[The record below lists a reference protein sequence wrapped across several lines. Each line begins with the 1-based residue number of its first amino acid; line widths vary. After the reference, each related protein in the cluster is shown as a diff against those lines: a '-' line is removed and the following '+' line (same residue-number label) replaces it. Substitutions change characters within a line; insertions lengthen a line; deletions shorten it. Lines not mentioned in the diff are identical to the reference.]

1 MNKIID
7 LRSDT
12 VSLPTDEM
20 REAIYRAE
28 LGDDVYGED
37 PTVNALEAKAA
48 QIFGMESAVLVA
60 SGTMG
65 NLVASLAQCQ
75 RGDEV
80 IVGNKSHLLLYEVA
94 NLAVTGGIQIRPIE
108 NKDDGTFDLNE
119 LELVIR
125 GDDIHVPRTKMVV
138 IENTHNRCSGAV
150 IGLDHI
156 KEISKLARSRDMK
169 VHIDGARIFNAALAL
184 GVTPDKL
191 VENADT
197 ITFCLSK
204 GLSCPIGS
212 IVCGSKETILEVRR
226 NRKMLGGGM
235 RQAGIFAAA
244 GVVAL
249 DTMVDRMSEDHKN
262 AKTLAQGIAEIDGL
276 QVEPTMIKT
285 NIVIVEVLAKPI
297 TKFISDLKEKG
308 LLVSHADT
316 NRVRLVTHYG
326 IEESDI
332 SKTLEIVDSAISN

>member
-1 MNKIID
+1 MSNIID

-20 REAIYRAE
+20 REAIYHAT

-37 PTVNALEAKAA
+37 PTVNALEEKAA
-48 QIFGMESAVLVA
+48 KILGMESAVLVA

-65 NLVASLAQCQ
+65 NLVASLAHCQ

-108 NKDDGTFDLNE
+108 NRDDGTFDLDE
-119 LELVIR
+119 LAGVIR

-150 IGLDHI
+150 ISLDHM
-156 KEISKLARSRDMK
+156 KEVADLAHSRDMK
-169 VHIDGARIFNAALAL
+169 VHVDGARIFNAALAL
-184 GVTPDKL
+184 GVTPDKI
-191 VENADT
+191 VQNADT
-197 ITFCLSK
+197 VTFCLSK

-212 IVCGSKETILEVRR
+212 VVCGDKETILEVRR

-235 RQAGIFAAA
+235 RQAGIFAAP
-244 GVVAL
+244 GIIAL
-249 DTMVDRMSEDHKN
+249 DTMIDRMDEDHQN
-262 AKTLAQGIAEIDGL
+262 AKLLAQGIAEIDGL
-276 QVEPTMIKT
+276 KIDPDMINT
-285 NIVIVEVLAKPI
+285 NIVIMEVLTKPI
-297 TKFISDLKEKG
+297 IDFISNLKEKG

-316 NRVRLVTHYG
+316 NRARLVTHYG
-326 IEESDI
+326 IESSDI
-332 SKTLEIVDSAISN
+332 KKTLEIIDSAISS

>member
-37 PTVNALEAKAA
+37 PTVNALESKAA

-249 DTMVDRMSEDHKN
+249 DTMVDRMSEDHNN

-276 QVEPTMIKT
+276 QVEPNMIKT

>member
-249 DTMVDRMSEDHKN
+249 DTMVDRMSEDHN
-262 AKTLAQGIAEIDGL
+262 TAKTLAQGIAEIDGL
-276 QVEPTMIKT
+276 QVEPNMIKT

>member
-1 MNKIID
+1 MSNIID

-20 REAIYRAE
+20 REAIYHAT

-37 PTVNALEAKAA
+37 PTVNALEEKAA
-48 QIFGMESAVLVA
+48 KILGMESAVLVA

-65 NLVASLAQCQ
+65 NLVASLAHCQ

-108 NKDDGTFDLNE
+108 NRDDGTFDLDE
-119 LELVIR
+119 LAGVIR

-150 IGLDHI
+150 ISLDHM
-156 KEISKLARSRDMK
+156 KEVADLAHSRDMK
-169 VHIDGARIFNAALAL
+169 VHVDGARIFNAALAL
-184 GVTPDKL
+184 GVTPDKI
-191 VENADT
+191 VQNADT
-197 ITFCLSK
+197 VTFCLSK

-212 IVCGSKETILEVRR
+212 VVCGDKETILEVRR
-226 NRKMLGGGM
+226 NRKMLGGGL
-235 RQAGIFAAA
+235 RQAGIIAAP
-244 GVVAL
+244 GIIAL
-249 DTMVDRMSEDHKN
+249 DTMIDRMDEDHQN
-262 AKTLAQGIAEIDGL
+262 AKLLAQGIAEIDGL
-276 QVEPTMIKT
+276 KIDPDMINT
-285 NIVIVEVLAKPI
+285 NIVIMEVLTKPI
-297 TKFISDLKEKG
+297 IDFISNLKEKG

-316 NRVRLVTHYG
+316 NRARLVTHYG
-326 IEESDI
+326 IESSDI
-332 SKTLEIVDSAISN
+332 TKTLEIIDSVISS